1 MPKYCLLVVV
11 RIQHLNVQVQKGH
24 HASMLVT
31 SSGRDPILE
40 CFSAERSPYLN
51 IVCKW

>member
-1 MPKYCLLVVV
+1 MPKYCLLVVM

-31 SSGRDPILE
+31 SSGRDPIPEYCLQVVNVL
-40 CFSAERSPYLN
+40 S
-51 IVCKW
+51 VK